1 MLSFS
6 FSSASAQAAE
16 RVSMTTLLSEI
27 PMVILMKT
35 GGIDDDARFCD
46 RRCEKQCIV
55 RIWRNRG
62 NRGGGGSQR
71 DDLPLVALNYMSCG
85 ALFRGAYW
93 CLMIEA
99 LRSLVRRD
107 PL

>member
-16 RVSMTTLLSEI
+16 RVSMTTLLSET

-35 GGIDDDARFCD
+35 GGMTMMLGFV
-46 RRCEKQCIV
+46 IV
-55 RIWRNRG
+55 GAKSNVLFEFGESEG
-62 NRGGGGSQR
+62 NGGGGDSQR
-71 DDLPLVALNYMSCG
+71 EDLPLVALNYMSCG

-93 CLMIEA
+93 CLMIGA